1 MPTNAF
7 IIDLADTLVAALNN
21 WAVNEADGAFV
32 ANRKVVPVF
41 EDTKLAA
48 LQVCVV
54 PGGAT
59 WELLTRGPQATND
72 LIVDVGF
79 QKKITSIAAADT
91 EVPPLLA
98 LMESTVTFLRG
109 NRSHNGATLLR
120 VENDPI
126 YSPDSLQTKHLFLSV
141 LRLTFKRG
149 A

>member
-98 LMESTVTFLRG
+98 LMESTVIAFLRG
-109 NRSHNGATLLR
+109 NRDPTMERRTVAKI
-120 VENDPI
+120 ENDPI
-126 YSPDSLQTKHLFLSV
+126 YSPDSLRKPSIYF
-141 LRLTFKRG
+141 
-149 A
+149 